1 MTWLSKPR
9 TTGLL
14 LISLVVLCIG
24 GFADNTSQVTAAT
37 VLDRYVRVT
46 GGANLWHAQKSETD
60 DIEGRALDD
69 DRIVLR
75 ATITTT
81 RSGDSVSA
89 VHVPQEATEGVFK
102 GTAWAVSRFSG
113 VRIKHGAER
122 DEAIRDSRML
132 EEGDWRSIYP
142 HAQFA
147 GIENLNGQLRYKIQL
162 SSQTAEWFDAD
173 GGLLVRRETSELSP
187 AGPVAVGFTVERWT
201 EHAGLKQP
209 SSLLAWRGDFHYRLT
224 LNTAY
229 NNTSRLW
236 LPVAVSEY
244 LVAER
249 AGTALPN
256 AEEIIERHI
265 YESGGLDAF
274 ENLKTQRITGTL
286 TFLSSNTEAHV
297 DSFASD
303 GGRYYQAVDVPGL
316 GLQEEGSDGAVS
328 WERSPVLGPRI
339 KLQADHNGLGVTL
352 DAAQV
357 VGWRQSIAEVRT
369 EAREQMD
376 GHDCYR
382 VRLMPRGNSPALMRW
397 YDRRSGLLYRTSI
410 ALATNMGALPTLMT
424 FEEYRDV
431 AGFKWPTRVRM
442 VVSGQNLLFSVGDI
456 RLNEPI
462 ESAVFDL
469 PVEVKQIAEKKAGD
483 LL

>member
-1 MTWLSKPR
+1 
-9 TTGLL
+9 
-14 LISLVVLCIG
+14 
-24 GFADNTSQVTAAT
+24 
-37 VLDRYVRVT
+37 
-46 GGANLWHAQKSETD
+46 
-60 DIEGRALDD
+60 
-69 DRIVLR
+69 
-75 ATITTT
+75 
-81 RSGDSVSA
+81 
-89 VHVPQEATEGVFK
+89 
-102 GTAWAVSRFSG
+102 
-113 VRIKHGAER
+113 
-122 DEAIRDSRML
+122 
-132 EEGDWRSIYP
+132 
-142 HAQFA
+142 
-147 GIENLNGQLRYKIQL
+147 
-162 SSQTAEWFDAD
+162 
-173 GGLLVRRETSELSP
+173 
-187 AGPVAVGFTVERWT
+187 
-201 EHAGLKQP
+201 
-209 SSLLAWRGDFHYRLT
+209 
-224 LNTAY
+224 
-229 NNTSRLW
+229 
-236 LPVAVSEY
+236 
-244 LVAER
+244 
-249 AGTALPN
+249 
-256 AEEIIERHI
+256 
-265 YESGGLDAF
+265 
-274 ENLKTQRITGTL
+274 
-286 TFLSSNTEAHV
+286 
-297 DSFASD
+297 
-303 GGRYYQAVDVPGL
+303 
-316 GLQEEGSDGAVS
+316 LQEEGSDGAVS